1 MSDQDAP
8 SELIAAVLTL
18 ARGEPKEVVQR
29 YREVLKRLLEP
40 EPGITAVIATV
51 RRFIDGPGGPTPQP
65 ASLHHPFL
73 LGDGAE

>member
-29 YREVLKRLLEP
+29 YREVLKRLQDP
-40 EPGITAVIATV
+40 EPRMAAVLATV
-51 RRFIDGPGGPTPQP
+51 RRIVDGPGGPTPQP